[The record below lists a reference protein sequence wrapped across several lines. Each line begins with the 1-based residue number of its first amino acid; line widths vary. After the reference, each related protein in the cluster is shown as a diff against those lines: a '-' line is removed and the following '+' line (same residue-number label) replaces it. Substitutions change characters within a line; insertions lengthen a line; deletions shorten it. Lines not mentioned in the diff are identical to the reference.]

1 MSQNF
6 EQTYLQLRRAVL
18 EKRFSRMNDK
28 QREAVFQTEGPV
40 LILAGAGSGKTTVV
54 VNRIANMVQFGNA
67 YHSDYVPAWVGEEDL
82 AFLQDWLD
90 DKLDDGDITRERLT
104 RIVADRPVRPWN
116 ILAITFTNK
125 AAGEL
130 KERLEAMRGEQALDI
145 RASTFHSACMRIL
158 RREITAL
165 GYERSFTVYDTDDSV
180 RIIKE
185 ALKELAIQEKVM
197 APKGILASISAA
209 KDQLLSPEDVLR
221 EANGDYRQE
230 VVGKVYSYYQKRLK
244 AANALDFDDIIIF
257 TVKIFQQHPD
267 VLEKYRNRFRY
278 IMLDEYQDTNNSQFL
293 LVSLLAGG
301 HQNICVVGD
310 DDQSIYKFRGATI
323 ENILNFEN
331 QYRDTKVI
339 RLEQNYR
346 CTQTILDAA
355 NAVIENNTQRK
366 GKTLWTQN
374 PKGTPVKVY
383 RALNEQDEARFIADT
398 ILDNVAKG
406 QKFADH
412 AILYRM
418 NAQSNTIE
426 NALIR
431 SGIAYRIIGGQRFY
445 DRKEIKDIIA
455 YMSVID
461 NHSDSVRLRRIIN
474 EPKRGIGD
482 ATVDKAQEI
491 ADMLGL
497 PLFEVLAHADE
508 YQPLAKRSHQLM
520 EFAQMIERLGK
531 PADGGNL
538 EELFDELLE
547 QTGYMIYLQSLGDEG
562 VTRIENVGEL
572 KTNILKYIEET
583 EKIPQPSIDPDNP
596 DEQPEIVLPTLSGF
610 LEEVTLYTD
619 LDNYDENA
627 DRVIMMTMHSAKG
640 LEFNNVF
647 FCGAEEGIFPGV
659 QAIYNPDQIEE
670 ERRLRLHH
678 PRQKAALH
686 HQRRAAHDLWTDG
699 AQSRLPLCH
708 RDPRFLLRRG
718 GQDSAQ
724 GQRRRAQKG
733 QYGQKNP
740 RRQRHRRRWAASKDH
755 FLQLGRP
762 NRRRLYPEGRGQGQP
777 QNLWGGQHREGY
789 PDGRRLPAGGF
800 VRHGGYQEDH
810 VQVCQADK
818 AQLMNAGRDAGRR
831 ERSQPPAGWHR
842 IKKGRLARML
852 RAGRLFWVS

>member
-1 MSQNF
+1 
-6 EQTYLQLRRAVL
+6 
-18 EKRFSRMNDK
+18 
-28 QREAVFQTEGPV
+28 
-40 LILAGAGSGKTTVV
+40 
-54 VNRIANMVQFGNA
+54 
-67 YHSDYVPAWVGEEDL
+67 
-82 AFLQDWLD
+82 
-90 DKLDDGDITRERLT
+90 
-104 RIVADRPVRPWN
+104 
-116 ILAITFTNK
+116 
-125 AAGEL
+125 
-130 KERLEAMRGEQALDI
+130 
-145 RASTFHSACMRIL
+145 MRIL

-185 ALKELAIQEKVM
+185 ALKELAVQEKVM

-221 EANGDYRQE
+221 EAKGDYRQE

-257 TVKIFQQHPD
+257 TVKIFQQYPD

-278 IMLDEYQDTNNSQFL
+278 IMVDEYQDTNNSQFL

-323 ENILNFEN
+323 ENILNFEK
-331 QYRDTKVI
+331 QLPRRQGHPPGAELPLHR
-339 RLEQNYR
+339 RLSWTRPTPSSKTTPSARARR
-346 CTQTILDAA
+346 CGPRTRRGHRSRSTAHS
-355 NAVIENNTQRK
+355 TSS
-366 GKTLWTQN
+366 
-374 PKGTPVKVY
+374 
-383 RALNEQDEARFIADT
+383 DEARFIADT

-426 NALIR
+426 NAMIR

-520 EFAQMIERLGK
+520 EFAQMIERLGEL
-531 PADGGNL
+531 ADGGNL

-547 QTGYMIYLQSLGDEG
+547 ETGYMIYLQSLGEEG

-627 DRVIMMTMHSAKG
+627 DRVVMMTMHSAKG

-670 ERRLRLHH
+670 ERRLRLRLHH

-718 GQDSAQ
+718 GQDGAQ

-733 QYGQKNP
+733 QYGQKDP

-762 NRRRLYPEGRGQGQP
+762 DRRRLHPEGRGQGQP
-777 QNLWGGQHREGY
+777 QNLWGGQHREGH

-810 VQVCQADK
+810 VQVCQARQSSADEHR
-818 AQLMNAGRDAGRR
+818 QGRR
-831 ERSQPPAGWHR
+831 
-842 IKKGRLARML
+842 
-852 RAGRLFWVS
+852 

>member
-18 EKRFSRMNDK
+18 EKHFSRMNDK

-54 VNRIANMVQFGNA
+54 FNRIANMVQFGNA

-130 KERLEAMRGEQALDI
+130 KERLEAMLGEQALDI
-145 RASTFHSACMRIL
+145 QASTFHSACMRIL

-185 ALKELAIQEKVM
+185 ALKELAVQEKVM

-221 EANGDYRQE
+221 EAKGDYRQE

-244 AANALDFDDIIIF
+244 PANALDFDDIIIF
-257 TVKIFQQHPD
+257 TVKIFQQYPD

-278 IMLDEYQDTNNSQFL
+278 IMVDEYQDTNNSQFL

-520 EFAQMIERLGK
+520 EFAQMIERLGEL
-531 PADGGNL
+531 AEGGNL

-547 QTGYMIYLQSLGDEG
+547 ETGYMIYLQSLGEEG

-670 ERRLRLHH
+670 ERRLAYVCITRAKKQLYITNAAQRMIFGQTVRNRVSRFVTEIPASCCDVEDKTVRKASAAELKRANTVKKTHADNAIGVGGL
-678 PRQKAALH
+678 RQKTTSYSSDAPTGAACTLKAGDRVSH
-686 HQRRAAHDLWTDG
+686 KTFGEGTIVKVTPMGGD
-699 AQSRLPLCH
+699 C
-708 RDPRFLLRRG
+708 LLEVLFDTVG
-718 GQDSAQ
+718 T
-724 GQRRRAQKG
+724 
-733 QYGQKNP
+733 
-740 RRQRHRRRWAASKDH
+740 
-755 FLQLGRP
+755 
-762 NRRRLYPEGRGQGQP
+762 
-777 QNLWGGQHREGY
+777 
-789 PDGRRLPAGGF
+789 
-800 VRHGGYQEDH
+800 
-810 VQVCQADK
+810 
-818 AQLMNAGRDAGRR
+818 
-831 ERSQPPAGWHR
+831 
-842 IKKGRLARML
+842 KKIMYKFAKLTKL
-852 RAGRLFWVS
+852 S

>member
-1 MSQNF
+1 MIDISTLNPA
-6 EQTYLQLRRAVL
+6 QL
-18 EKRFSRMNDK
+18 
-28 QREAVFQTEGPV
+28 EAVTAPDGPV
-40 LILAGAGSGKTTVV
+40 LVIAGAGSGKTRTIVH
-54 VNRIANMVQFGNA
+54 RLAWLAEQG
-67 YHSDYVPAWVGEEDL
+67 VPASDML
-82 AFLQDWLD
+82 LL
-90 DKLDDGDITRERLT
+90 
-104 RIVADRPVRPWN
+104 
-116 ILAITFTNK
+116 TFTRK
-125 AAGEL
+125 ASREMLLRATDLLGYSIGGVHGGTFHSFAFSVLRQYRPAWAEGPVTVMDSTDSASAIQQC
-130 KERLEAMRGEQALDI
+130 KERLKVGKGD
-145 RASTFHSACMRIL
+145 
-158 RREITAL
+158 
-165 GYERSFTVYDTDDSV
+165 RSFPKTQT
-180 RIIKE
+180 II
-185 ALKELAIQEKVM
+185 
-197 APKGILASISAA
+197 G
-209 KDQLLSPEDVLR
+209 LLSKARNKEISIGDVLQRDAQHLLPHADALESIGEAYRGYRRQHGLLDYDDLLFELEDLLKGDPEAGR
-221 EANGDYRQE
+221 EGLAE
-230 VVGKVYSYYQKRLK
+230 
-244 AANALDFDDIIIF
+244 
-257 TVKIFQQHPD
+257 
-267 VLEKYRNRFRY
+267 RFRERYRY
-278 IMLDEYQDTNNSQFL
+278 IMVDEYQDTNNSQFL

-520 EFAQMIERLGK
+520 EFAQMIERLGEI
-531 PADGGNL
+531 ADGGNL
-538 EELFDELLE
+538 EELFDELLAE
-547 QTGYMIYLQSLGDEG
+547 TGYMIYLQSLGEEG

-670 ERRLRLHH
+670 ERRLAYVCITRAKKQLYITNAAQRMIFGQTVRNRVSRFVTEIPASCCDVEDKTVRKASAAELKRANTVKKTHADNAIGVGGL
-678 PRQKAALH
+678 RQKTTSYSSDAPTGAACTLKAGDRVSH
-686 HQRRAAHDLWTDG
+686 KTFGEGSIVKVTPMGGD
-699 AQSRLPLCH
+699 C
-708 RDPRFLLRRG
+708 LLEVLFDTVG
-718 GQDSAQ
+718 T
-724 GQRRRAQKG
+724 
-733 QYGQKNP
+733 
-740 RRQRHRRRWAASKDH
+740 
-755 FLQLGRP
+755 
-762 NRRRLYPEGRGQGQP
+762 
-777 QNLWGGQHREGY
+777 
-789 PDGRRLPAGGF
+789 
-800 VRHGGYQEDH
+800 
-810 VQVCQADK
+810 
-818 AQLMNAGRDAGRR
+818 
-831 ERSQPPAGWHR
+831 
-842 IKKGRLARML
+842 KKIMYKFAKLTKL
-852 RAGRLFWVS
+852 S

>member
-130 KERLEAMRGEQALDI
+130 KERLEAMLGEQALDI
-145 RASTFHSACMRIL
+145 QASTFHSACMRIL

-257 TVKIFQQHPD
+257 TVKIFQQYPD

-278 IMLDEYQDTNNSQFL
+278 IMVDEYQDTNNSQFL

-374 PKGTPVKVY
+374 PKGTQVKVY

-520 EFAQMIERLGK
+520 EFAQMIERLGEL
-531 PADGGNL
+531 ADGGNL

-547 QTGYMIYLQSLGDEG
+547 ETGYMIYLQSLGEEG

-670 ERRLRLHH
+670 ERRLAYVCITRAKKQLYITN
-678 PRQKAALH
+678 AA
-686 HQRRAAHDLWTDG
+686 QRFIDRVLLKMDDMQQEFLTLR
-699 AQSRLPLCH
+699 SRMDESINQLNN
-708 RDPRFLLRRG
+708 RF
-718 GQDSAQ
+718 
-724 GQRRRAQKG
+724 
-733 QYGQKNP
+733 
-740 RRQRHRRRWAASKDH
+740 
-755 FLQLGRP
+755 
-762 NRRRLYPEGRGQGQP
+762 
-777 QNLWGGQHREGY
+777 
-789 PDGRRLPAGGF
+789 
-800 VRHGGYQEDH
+800 
-810 VQVCQADK
+810 
-818 AQLMNAGRDAGRR
+818 AQLDEDIVHARELVTTIR
-831 ERSQPPAGWHR
+831 ERLTQQEEEQDLPGKPLVQPPEQRSGLDMTR
-842 IKKGRLARML
+842 
-852 RAGRLFWVS
+852 